1 MARLGKG
8 TVVYVEA
15 VIAGDSSEHRE
26 DNKRSYR
33 VRVSSN
39 NHDMGFV
46 KPNKILVLLDKV
58 KKEDR

>member
-1 MARLGKG
+1 MARFRKG

-15 VIAGDSSEHRE
+15 VITGDSSEHRE

-39 NHDMGFV
+39 NHDMVCV
-46 KPNKILVLLDKV
+46 KPDKIKV
-58 KKEDR
+58 IDEMEAR

>member
-1 MARLGKG
+1 MARFRKG

-26 DNKRSYR
+26 DNKRAYR

-39 NHDMGFV
+39 NHDMVCV
-46 KPNKILVLLDKV
+46 KPNKILGFLDKV
-58 KKEDR
+58 KGET